1 MSSPYLSQIQ
11 MWALNWAPR
20 QWMACNGQSL
30 SITQNSALFALLG
43 TNFGG
48 NGTTNFNLPNFQGR
62 VPVGFG
68 QGSGLSNRA
77 FAQIAGGEVVTL
89 GITNLPA
96 HSHSPVLQA
105 TTAGASANTPSAG
118 AFLGSVSADSNG
130 TAINA
135 YTKTAGTLANL
146 GGVGESSV
154 GGSQPIPI
162 LNPYLAIGFTIA
174 VQGIF
179 PSRS

>member
-20 QWMACNGQSL
+20 DWMACNGQSL
-30 SITQNSALFALLG
+30 PISQYNALFALLG
-43 TNFGG
+43 TSFGG
-48 NGTTNFNLPNFQGR
+48 NGQTNFNLPNFQGR
-62 VPVGFG
+62 IPMGFG
-68 QGSGLSNRA
+68 QGLSNHP
-77 FAQIAGGEVVTL
+77 FAQSAGGEAVTL
-89 GITNLPA
+89 SVNQMPG

-105 TTAGASANTPSAG
+105 TTAGATTNTPSAG
-118 AFLGSVSADSNG
+118 TYLGSLSADSNG

-135 YTKTAGTLANL
+135 YAKPGSTVNL
-146 GGVGESSV
+146 GGVSESSV
-154 GGSQPIPI
+154 GGGQPVNL

-179 PSRS
+179 PTRS